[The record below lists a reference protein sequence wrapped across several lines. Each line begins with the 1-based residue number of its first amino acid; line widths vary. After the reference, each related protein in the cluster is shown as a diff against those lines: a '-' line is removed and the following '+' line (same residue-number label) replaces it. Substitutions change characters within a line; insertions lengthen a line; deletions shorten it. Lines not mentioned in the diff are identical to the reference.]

1 MAFFRRLLQK
11 LWSSAAHQAAEDE
24 LSREIRAHLTL
35 LEDSYRQQ
43 GMSADDAGFA
53 ARRAFGGRVEQ
64 AKEQHRDARSFRWFD
79 DLRRDV
85 AYSVRSLSR
94 TPAFTAAALLT
105 LSLGIGATTAVFTL
119 FDSVLLKPLP
129 VDRPENLRVVRHAM
143 LTGGRTQKAS
153 TNVPYGWFTELR
165 TQPEVFTEILG
176 FADLNEATLGAG
188 GRERRLAGGG
198 LFVSDNYFTLLG
210 VAPRLGRTFSRGDAS
225 DRGIVL
231 GYACWQREFGAA
243 SDVVGQQI
251 LINGVAFTVNG
262 VAPAGFFGL
271 ELGQVPDIFLS
282 LEMLGEAQ
290 PAIASLANRESWSVQ
305 IVGRLTPGTNDIA
318 AGDRLTMLRDFM
330 TLPPAGQAKHRLQLV
345 PVETG
350 LSDLR
355 PRFVRPLSIM
365 LGMGAM
371 LLLVACANVATLLGA
386 RAAARKQEIV
396 IRAAIGAGRGRLL
409 RQLITESMVLAV
421 AAGALGL
428 VWGSWATRILPG
440 LMSQESSPLRLDLPM
455 DRRVLLFA
463 AAISLVTALLAG
475 VAPALRSLRL
485 DLSLAMRDRSHGGA
499 GTSRARPFAIV
510 QVALSVILVVAS
522 TMFARTIFNLSGVE
536 LGFKPE
542 HLIQVS
548 ADPGARL
555 LEGPTLDA
563 FYRGAYGRL
572 RALPNVRS
580 VTSTQFPLFERSKT
594 TGSVAVPGVESLSDD
609 ERTVQFFQV
618 GATFFETMG
627 IRILRGRD
635 FTDQDMTGAHKI
647 VAINEAAAQRFFGDD
662 DPIGRTI
669 RSAGV
674 YEVAAVV
681 RGAKYNTARDEE
693 LPVLF
698 MPYTTVRQRA
708 RITFVVRVADQTD
721 DHMQSL
727 GTAVRGDD
735 PLIPISM
742 TPMSTFVERSMAQE
756 RLLAGLS
763 TAFAAAALLLLS
775 IGLYGIM
782 TFWVTE
788 RTAEIG
794 IHLALG
800 AGLSHVRWVVIR
812 QPLWLA
818 GAGIAFGLP
827 VALAG
832 SRVMAGLLFGV
843 GPWDAVTIGVAVFII
858 VMVAIVACLPPA
870 YRAARVDPMTA
881 LRCE

>member
-11 LWSSAAHQAAEDE
+11 LWASAAHEAADDE

-43 GMSADDAGFA
+43 GMNADDARFA

-64 AKEQHRDARSFRWFD
+64 AKDQHRDARSFRWLD

-85 AYSVRSLSR
+85 AYSVRSLTR

-119 FDSVLLKPLP
+119 FDSVLFKPLP
-129 VDRPENLRVVRHAM
+129 VDRPQDLRVVRHAV
-143 LTGGRTQKAS
+143 LTGGRTEKAS
-153 TNVPYGWFTELR
+153 TIVPYGWFTELR
-165 TQPEVFTEILG
+165 TQPEVFSEILG
-176 FADLNEATLGAG
+176 FADLNDATLSYR

-198 LFVSDNYFTLLG
+198 VFVSDNYFTLLG
-210 VAPRLGRTFSRGDAS
+210 VGPRLGRTFSRGDAS
-225 DRGIVL
+225 DRGVVL

-251 LINGVAFTVNG
+251 LINGVAFTING
-262 VAPAGFFGL
+262 VAPAAFFGL
-271 ELGQVPDIFLS
+271 ELGQVPDIFLP
-282 LEMLGEAQ
+282 LETLGEAQ
-290 PAIASLANRESWSVQ
+290 PAIAALANRENWRVQ
-305 IVGRLTPGTNDIA
+305 IVGRLAPGTNDIA
-318 AGDRLTMLRDFM
+318 AGERLTTLRDFM
-330 TLPPAGQAKHRLQLV
+330 TLPAGQAEHRLQLV

-355 PRFVRPLSIM
+355 ARLVRPLSIM

-409 RQLITESMVLAV
+409 RQLITESVVLAL
-421 AAGALGL
+421 AAGALGV

-440 LMSQESSPLRLDLPM
+440 LMSQESSPLRLDLPL

-522 TMFARTIFNLSGVE
+522 TMLARTVINLSGVE
-536 LGFKPE
+536 LGFEPE
-542 HLIQVS
+542 HLIQVT

-555 LEGPTLDA
+555 LQGPTLEA
-563 FYRGAYGRL
+563 FYRAAYERL
-572 RALPNVRS
+572 RASPNVRS

-594 TGSVAVPGVESLSDD
+594 TGSVAVPGVESLSED
-609 ERTVQFFQV
+609 ERMVQFFQV

-647 VAINEAAAQRFFGDD
+647 VAINEAAARRFFGDN

-669 RSAGV
+669 RSGGV

-698 MPYTTVRQRA
+698 MPYTTVRQRT
-708 RITFVVRVADQTD
+708 RITFVVRIADQTD

-742 TPMSTFVERSMAQE
+742 TPMSTFVERSLAQE
-756 RLLAGLS
+756 RLLAVLS

-800 AGLSHVRWVVIR
+800 AGLTQVRWAVIR

-827 VALAG
+827 VALVG

-843 GPWDAVTIGVAVFII
+843 GPWDAVTIGVAVFTI
-858 VMVAIVACLPPA
+858 VMVTIVACLPPA